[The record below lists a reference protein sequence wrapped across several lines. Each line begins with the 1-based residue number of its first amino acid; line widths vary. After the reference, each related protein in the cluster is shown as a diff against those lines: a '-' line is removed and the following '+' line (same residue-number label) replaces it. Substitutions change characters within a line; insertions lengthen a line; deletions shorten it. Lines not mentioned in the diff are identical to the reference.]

1 MPLVLDVKIPREEEF
16 EGVDA
21 QNGHDKSL
29 SLFFFF
35 QPSVLVLLP
44 LARGIGISLF
54 RETRQTIVES
64 AACRRLTTAQ
74 AIVLPLLTATQAYT
88 PYA

>member
-21 QNGHDKSL
+21 QNGHKSL

-88 PYA
+88 PYT

>member
-35 QPSVLVLLP
+35 NPLFLFFFRLREESESPCLGKHGRQSLKARLAVVLLP
-44 LARGIGISLF
+44 HRPLF
-54 RETRQTIVES
+54 FH
-64 AACRRLTTAQ
+64 
-74 AIVLPLLTATQAYT
+74 Y
-88 PYA
+88 

>member
-1 MPLVLDVKIPREEEF
+1 MAVDVKREEGF

-21 QNGHDKSL
+21 QNGHDISL
-29 SLFFFF
+29 SLVFD
-35 QPSVLVLLP
+35 PV
-44 LARGIGISLF
+44 ARGIGISLF

-64 AACRRLTTAQ
+64 AACRRLTTGQ

-88 PYA
+88 PYT

>member
-21 QNGHDKSL
+21 QNGHKSL
-29 SLFFFF
+29 SLFFF

-88 PYA
+88 PYT

>member
-1 MPLVLDVKIPREEEF
+1 MPLAVDVKREEGF

-21 QNGHDKSL
+21 QNGHDISL
-29 SLFFFF
+29 SL
-35 QPSVLVLLP
+35 SLVFDP
-44 LARGIGISLF
+44 VARGIGISLF

-64 AACRRLTTAQ
+64 AACRRLTTGQ

-88 PYA
+88 PYT